1 MVVWVSGCSCYET
14 IGVMT
19 LLNGRGIV
27 ARDFCAGSRPG
38 AGDTLVLCFSSAP
51 LLGWYRYLK
60 TVLRVAG
67 RYDVRLIVL
76 CPEVVYRSGLRKKYG
91 GSERR
96 EWALSV
102 NSGINTDGTE

>member
-19 LLNGRGIV
+19 LLNDRGIL
-27 ARDFCAGSRPG
+27 ARDFRAGARLG

-60 TVLRVAG
+60 TVLRVAR
-67 RYDVRLIVL
+67 RYDVMM
-76 CPEVVYRSGLRKKYG
+76 SG
-91 GSERR
+91 
-96 EWALSV
+96 
-102 NSGINTDGTE
+102 